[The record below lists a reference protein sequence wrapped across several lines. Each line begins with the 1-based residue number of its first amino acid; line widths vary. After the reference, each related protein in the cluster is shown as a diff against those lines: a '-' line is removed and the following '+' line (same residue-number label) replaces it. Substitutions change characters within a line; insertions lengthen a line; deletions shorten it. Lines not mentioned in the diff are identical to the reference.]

1 MTNKIILITG
11 VSSGFGRAFA
21 EAALAAG
28 YTVIGTVRN
37 EDGRR
42 EFEAIEPK
50 RAKSLI
56 LDVTD
61 FGAINP
67 SISKVQHE
75 IGPVDVLVNNAGY
88 GHEGILEESSLEDM
102 RRQFEV
108 NVFGAVALMKAVLP
122 TMRRRR
128 SGHIINITSMGGY
141 ITMPGIAY
149 YCGSKFALEGIT
161 ETLAKEVK
169 GFGIHVT
176 AVAPGSF
183 RTDWAGRSMVRSS
196 RSIADYDS
204 VFDPIRKARE
214 EKSGHQAGDPIKA
227 AEVLLKLLTTENPP
241 VHLLLGSDAL
251 KLVREKIDSLAG
263 EITAWEDVTLSTD
276 TEGDDCVLYMTTDG
290 RYGEQAHVKRSKAL
304 SRLALLRFA
313 GLSQINPKSQSECS
327 GLNWRIRPGKA
338 PDPVSVAALRRLT
351 SLWVTPSL
359 LADPSPSNRE
369 SNSRRQLSHR
379 RGRTLNRCDRPR
391 RLCGES
397 SLSQAN
403 RTAAHP
409 AGNRK
414 SQLFRAPLV
423 YDNCRKV
430 GRPKHPSS
438 LGSRS

>member
-1 MTNKIILITG
+1 MTDKIILITG

-21 EAALAAG
+21 EAALREG

-37 EDGRR
+37 EDARK
-42 EFEAIEPK
+42 EFETIEPK

-56 LDVTD
+56 LDVTN
-61 FGAINP
+61 FAAIAP
-67 SISKVQHE
+67 SISKIEHE

-88 GHEGILEESSLEDM
+88 GHEGILEESSLEDL

-108 NVFGAVALMKAVLP
+108 NVFGAVSMMKAILP

-128 SGHIINITSMGGY
+128 SGRIINITSMGGY

-149 YCGSKFALEGIT
+149 YCGSKFALEGIS

-169 GFGIHVT
+169 GLGIHVT

-227 AEVLLKLLTTENPP
+227 AEVLLKLLATENPP

-276 TEGDDCVLYMTTDG
+276 FGSHSSAASSSGFAPGNKE
-290 RYGEQAHVKRSKAL
+290 KR
-304 SRLALLRFA
+304 
-313 GLSQINPKSQSECS
+313 
-327 GLNWRIRPGKA
+327 
-338 PDPVSVAALRRLT
+338 
-351 SLWVTPSL
+351 
-359 LADPSPSNRE
+359 
-369 SNSRRQLSHR
+369 
-379 RGRTLNRCDRPR
+379 
-391 RLCGES
+391 
-397 SLSQAN
+397 
-403 RTAAHP
+403 
-409 AGNRK
+409 
-414 SQLFRAPLV
+414 
-423 YDNCRKV
+423 
-430 GRPKHPSS
+430 
-438 LGSRS
+438 